1 MIVRSATCKDAPLPS
16 PSPHS
21 RPVKILLVED
31 HDMVAEA
38 ICLALERSPD
48 LHIVGRA
55 ASVASALAET
65 RRCEPDVV
73 LMDRRLPDGD
83 GVTAIAD
90 LLALA
95 PGVRV
100 LILAG
105 EGSGSVAARVAETG
119 GSGLILKAR
128 GLGELEDAVRRVAAG
143 EVVFSEDFLGDVLGR
158 LTGRTSGPG
167 ANLTPRER
175 EALQLLGEG
184 RTTAE
189 ISEQLGVAL
198 NTGRNHVQRVLEKL
212 GARSQLEAVTIA
224 RREGLLK

>member
-1 MIVRSATCKDAPLPS
+1 MPS
-16 PSPHS
+16 SPPHG
-21 RPVKILLVED
+21 RPIRVLLVED

-38 ICLALERSPD
+38 IRLALERSPD
-48 LHIVGRA
+48 LQVVGHA
-55 ASVASALAET
+55 SSVASALTDA

-83 GVTAIAD
+83 GITAIAD
-90 LLALA
+90 LLALT
-95 PGVRV
+95 PDVRV
-100 LILAG
+100 LVLAG

-119 GSGLILKAR
+119 GAGLILKAR
-128 GLGELEDAVRRVAAG
+128 GLSELEEAVRRVAAG
-143 EVVFSEDFLGDVLGR
+143 EVVFSPDLLGDVLERLAGR
-158 LTGRTSGPG
+158 SQNVG

-184 RTTAE
+184 RTTTE
-189 ISEQLGVAL
+189 ISDQLGVAL

-224 RREGLLK
+224 RREGLLT

>member
-1 MIVRSATCKDAPLPS
+1 MIVQSATCKDAQMPS

-21 RPVKILLVED
+21 RPVRVLLVED

-38 ICLALERSPD
+38 ICLALERSPG
-48 LHIVGRA
+48 LRIVGRA
-55 ASVASALAET
+55 ASVASALADA
-65 RRCEPDVV
+65 RRTEPDVV

-83 GVTAIAD
+83 GVAAIAD
-90 LLALA
+90 LLALV
-95 PGVRV
+95 PNVRV
-100 LILAG
+100 LVLAG
-105 EGSGSVAARVAETG
+105 EGSGSVAARVAEAG
-119 GSGLILKAR
+119 GAGLILKAR
-128 GLGELEDAVRRVAAG
+128 GLSELEDAVRRVAQG
-143 EVVFSEDFLGDVLGR
+143 ELVFSQDLLGDVLGR
-158 LTGRTSGPG
+158 LAGRTSGLG

-175 EALQLLGEG
+175 EALALLGQG

-224 RREGLLK
+224 RREGLLA

>member
-1 MIVRSATCKDAPLPS
+1 MPA

-21 RPVKILLVED
+21 RPVRVLLVED

-48 LHIVGRA
+48 LRVVGRA
-55 ASVASALAET
+55 GSVASALADA
-65 RRCEPDVV
+65 RRTAPDVV

-83 GVTAIAD
+83 GIAAIAD
-90 LLALA
+90 LLALVPNA
-95 PGVRV
+95 RV
-100 LILAG
+100 LVLAG
-105 EGSGSVAARVAETG
+105 EGSGSVAARVAEAG
-119 GSGLILKAR
+119 GAGLMLKAR
-128 GLGELEDAVRRVAAG
+128 GLKELEDAVRRVAEG
-143 EVVFSEDFLGDVLGR
+143 ELVFSQDLLGDVLGR
-158 LTGRTSGPG
+158 LTGRAPRPG

-175 EALQLLGEG
+175 ETLALLGQG
-184 RTTAE
+184 RSTAE

-224 RREGLLK
+224 RREGLLA

>member
-1 MIVRSATCKDAPLPS
+1 MPS
-16 PSPHS
+16 SPPHS
-21 RPVKILLVED
+21 RPVRILLVED

-38 ICLALERSPD
+38 MCLALERSPD
-48 LHIVGRA
+48 LQIVGRA
-55 ASVASALAET
+55 ASVASALSDA

-90 LLALA
+90 MLALV
-95 PGVRV
+95 PDVRV

-119 GSGLILKAR
+119 GAGLILKAR
-128 GLGELEDAVRRVAAG
+128 GLSELEDAVRRVAAG
-143 EVVFSEDFLGDVLGR
+143 EMVFSQDLLGDVLER
-158 LTGRTSGPG
+158 LTGRAPGLG

-175 EALQLLGEG
+175 EALHLLGEG
-184 RTTAE
+184 HTTAE
-189 ISEQLGVAL
+189 ISDELGVAL
-198 NTGRNHVQRVLEKL
+198 NTGRNHVQRILEKL

>member
-1 MIVRSATCKDAPLPS
+1 MIVRSATCKDAPMPS

-21 RPVKILLVED
+21 RPVRILLVED

-48 LHIVGRA
+48 LQIVGRA
-55 ASVASALAET
+55 ASVASALADASC
-65 RRCEPDVV
+65 CEPDVV

-83 GVTAIAD
+83 GVAAIAD
-90 LLALA
+90 LLALV
-95 PGVRV
+95 PNVRV
-100 LILAG
+100 LVLAG
-105 EGSGSVAARVAETG
+105 EGGGSVAARVAETG

-128 GLGELEDAVRRVAAG
+128 GLNELEDAVRRVAAG
-143 EVVFSEDFLGDVLGR
+143 EVVFSQDLLGDVLERLSGR
-158 LTGRTSGPG
+158 VRGLG

-175 EALQLLGEG
+175 EALDLLQEG

-189 ISEQLGVAL
+189 ISVQLGVAL

-212 GARSQLEAVTIA
+212 GARSQLEAVAIA

>member
-1 MIVRSATCKDAPLPS
+1 MPS

-48 LHIVGRA
+48 LQVVARA
-55 ASVASALAET
+55 ASVASALTDAT
-65 RRCEPDVV
+65 RCEPDVV

-83 GVTAIAD
+83 GVSAIAD
-90 LLALA
+90 LRALV
-95 PGVRV
+95 PDGRV

-105 EGSGSVAARVAETG
+105 EASGSVAVRVAEAG
-119 GSGLILKAR
+119 GAGLILKAR
-128 GLGELEDAVRRVAAG
+128 GLSELEDAVRRVAAG
-143 EVVFSEDFLGDVLGR
+143 EMVFSQDVLGDVLGR
-158 LTGRTSGPG
+158 LSGRTQGVG

-175 EALQLLGEG
+175 EALALLGEG
-184 RTTAE
+184 HTTAE
-189 ISEQLGVAL
+189 ISDQLGVAL
-198 NTGRNHVQRVLEKL
+198 NTVRNHVQRVLEKL

-224 RREGLLK
+224 RREGLLR

>member
-1 MIVRSATCKDAPLPS
+1 MSTS
-16 PSPHS
+16 SPHS
-21 RPVKILLVED
+21 RPLRILVVED

-48 LHIVGRA
+48 LQIVGRA
-55 ASVASALAET
+55 ASVAAALADA
-65 RRCEPDVV
+65 RHCEPDVV

-83 GVTAIAD
+83 GVTAITD
-90 LLALA
+90 LLALVPSA
-95 PGVRV
+95 RV

-119 GSGLILKAR
+119 GAGLILKAR
-128 GLGELEDAVRRVAAG
+128 GLSDLEDAVRRVAAG
-143 EVVFSEDFLGDVLGR
+143 EMVFSQDLLGDVLER
-158 LTGRTSGPG
+158 LTGRAPAPG
-167 ANLTPRER
+167 ANLTPRELQ
-175 EALQLLGEG
+175 ALHLLAEG
-184 RTTAE
+184 HTTAE
-189 ISEQLGVAL
+189 LSDQLGVAL

>member
-1 MIVRSATCKDAPLPS
+1 MPS
-16 PSPHS
+16 PPPNS
-21 RPVKILLVED
+21 RPVRILVVED

-48 LHIVGRA
+48 LRIVGRA
-55 ASVASALAET
+55 ASVASALADA

-83 GVTAIAD
+83 GVAAIAD
-90 LLALA
+90 LLALV

-100 LILAG
+100 LVLAG

-119 GSGLILKAR
+119 GAGLILKAR
-128 GLGELEDAVRRVAAG
+128 GLSELEDAVRRVAAG
-143 EVVFSEDFLGDVLGR
+143 EVVFSQDLLGDVLER
-158 LTGRTSGPG
+158 LTGRAPGLG

-175 EALQLLGEG
+175 QALDLLKEG

-189 ISEQLGVAL
+189 ISDQLGVAL

-212 GARSQLEAVTIA
+212 GARSQLEAVAIA
-224 RREGLLK
+224 RREGLLT

>member
-1 MIVRSATCKDAPLPS
+1 MPS
-16 PSPHS
+16 SSPPS
-21 RPVKILLVED
+21 RPVRILLVED

-48 LHIVGRA
+48 LQIVGRA
-55 ASVASALAET
+55 ASVASALAAT
-65 RRCEPDVV
+65 RRHAPDVV

-83 GVTAIAD
+83 AVSAIAD
-90 LLALA
+90 LLVLV
-95 PGVRV
+95 PDVRV

-105 EGSGSVAARVAETG
+105 EGSGSVAARVADTG
-119 GSGLILKAR
+119 GAGLILKAR
-128 GLGELEDAVRRVAAG
+128 GLRELEDAVRRVAAG
-143 EVVFSEDFLGDVLGR
+143 EVVFSEDFLGDVLAR
-158 LTGRTSGPG
+158 LTSRAPGLG

-175 EALQLLGEG
+175 EALHLLGEG

-189 ISEQLGVAL
+189 ISDQLGVAL

-224 RREGLLK
+224 RREGLLT